1 MILNN
6 KIIYSKTG
14 EPFTFRSADVDDAA
28 QMIEYLNQISL
39 DTPYISMEPGEVK
52 LSIED
57 EKSFVD
63 RLKADDRSL
72 MLVVLHGDEI
82 IGAANVNPVSSKPRM
97 RHRCS
102 IGISLKKPFWNK
114 GIGSE
119 MMKTLIK
126 TATDVG
132 FEQMELEVVVE
143 NARALALYKKFGF
156 EICGRH
162 PHDMKYK
169 DGTYADIFFM
179 VKNL

>member
-1 MILNN
+1 MILQEK
-6 KIIYSKTG
+6 KIFSKSG
-14 EPFTFRSADVDDAA
+14 EPFTFRSADVEDAA

-39 DTPYISMEPGEVK
+39 DTPYLANEPGEVT
-52 LSIED
+52 LSVDD
-57 EKSFVD
+57 EEKFLT
-63 RLKADDRSL
+63 RIKADARSL

-97 RHRCS
+97 CHRCS
-102 IGISLKKPFWNK
+102 IGISLKKPFWNE

-143 NARALALYKKFGF
+143 NERALALYKKFGF

-169 DGTYADIFFM
+169 DGTYADVFLM
-179 VKNL
+179 VKAL